1 MQFTLIQ
8 PAVISILFGLVV
20 AGVYILIG
28 TAPLWRQWLAYA
40 WVLACLAF
48 IVLFGVIKV

>member
-1 MQFTLIQ
+1 MELTFVQ
-8 PAVISILFGLVV
+8 PAVIAIVFGLVV

-28 TAPLWRQWLAYA
+28 TTPTWRQWLAYA

-48 IVLFGVIKV
+48 IILFGVIRV